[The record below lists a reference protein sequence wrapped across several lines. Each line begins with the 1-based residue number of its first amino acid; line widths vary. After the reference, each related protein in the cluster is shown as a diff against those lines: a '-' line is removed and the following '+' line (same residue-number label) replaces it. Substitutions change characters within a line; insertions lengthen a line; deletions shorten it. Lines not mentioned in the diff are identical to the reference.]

1 LSRHE
6 GTACNL
12 PYFANSPAI
21 KTMDSA
27 INKYE
32 PGTLE
37 NVNDNELAVEGWMA
51 GEPFQAAVAAGHLG
65 VGGAPT
71 AAEVMKGLDS
81 LHGETLDGPAPPLTF
96 TAGKPH
102 RVDYWYYAVLKD
114 GAFTTPYGLSNHADP
129 WAQTF
134 KSAE

>member
-1 LSRHE
+1 
-6 GTACNL
+6 
-12 PYFANSPAI
+12 
-21 KTMDSA
+21 MDSA

-81 LHGETLDGPAPPLTF
+81 LHGETLDGLANRQYNPARP
-96 TAGKPH
+96 
-102 RVDYWYYAVLKD
+102 
-114 GAFTTPYGLSNHADP
+114 TPRHAQPNHAERCWCIQHTYRLLAFSP
-129 WAQTF
+129 LASTLTGT
-134 KSAE
+134 SCTV